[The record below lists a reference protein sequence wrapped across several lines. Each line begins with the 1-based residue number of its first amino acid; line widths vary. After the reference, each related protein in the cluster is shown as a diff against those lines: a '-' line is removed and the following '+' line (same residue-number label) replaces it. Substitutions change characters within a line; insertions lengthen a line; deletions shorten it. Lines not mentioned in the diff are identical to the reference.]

1 MQPAQRGGPSAL
13 TTTGRGLPR
22 PVVTWLLGP
31 RLAVAALVV
40 SAVVASTV
48 VAATVVATTVVATT
62 VVATT
67 GPGPARPHPGPSP
80 VRIFPAIRV
89 QTASG
94 PAGGLTPR
102 QVRAAY
108 DTGPLLTRSVT
119 GKGQTIVIV
128 DSFGSPTIAADLA
141 HFDRHYGL
149 AAPPSFRIIQPA
161 GRVPEYH
168 ATDSRTSWAAETTL
182 DVEWAHVLA
191 PGARILLVETPTA
204 ENEGTTGFPQIVTA
218 EKYVL
223 RHRLGQVI
231 SQSFAA
237 TEQTFPSRAA
247 LARLRGAYQLAASD
261 HVPVLAASGDE
272 GATGFKFE
280 MTDLYTHRAVSW
292 PATDPLVTAVGG
304 TRLFLRANGSR
315 RQPDVAWADSGG
327 GRSLFF
333 ARPAFQNGVRAVTGS
348 QRGVP
353 DVSMDASCAS
363 PVSVY
368 GSYGGNDGPWST
380 ICGTSVATPMLAGL
394 VALASQVA
402 GHRLGEINQA
412 LYAMAAAHDR
422 GIVDIRAGN
431 NTQTF
436 FQDGQ
441 QFTVP
446 GFGARAG
453 YDLVSGV
460 GSVNAAYFVPELAHL
475 AG

>member
-1 MQPAQRGGPSAL
+1 MGAAVSRRDGARIRPAR
-13 TTTGRGLPR
+13 T
-22 PVVTWLLGP
+22 
-31 RLAVAALVV
+31 LAVAALAASLGV
-40 SAVVASTV
+40 AVTAG
-48 VAATVVATTVVATT
+48 AGLA
-62 VVATT
+62 
-67 GPGPARPHPGPSP
+67 GPAAARSSRTAAFDP
-80 VRIFPAIRV
+80 VRIYPSIRV
-89 QTASG
+89 LQSG
-94 PAGGLTPR
+94 PAPGGLTPA

-108 DTGPLLTRSVT
+108 DTGPLAARGIT
-119 GKGQTIVIV
+119 GKRQTIVIV

-141 HFDRHYGL
+141 SFDKYFGL
-149 AAPPSFRIIQPA
+149 PAPPSFRVIQPA
-161 GRVPEYH
+161 GKVSKYH
-168 ATDSRTSWAAETTL
+168 ATANRESWASETTL
-182 DVEWAHVLA
+182 DVEWAHVMA
-191 PGARILLVETPTA
+191 PGASIVLAETPTS

-223 RHRLGQVI
+223 RHHLGQVI

-237 TEQTFPSRAA
+237 TEQTFAA
-247 LARLRGAYQLAASD
+247 RNSVLRLRGAYQLAASR
-261 HVPVLAASGDE
+261 HVTVLAATGDE
-272 GATGFKFE
+272 GATAYE
-280 MTDLYTHRAVSW
+280 YNMSDLYTTRAVSW

-304 TRLFLRANGSR
+304 TQLDLRANGTR
-315 RQPDVAWADSGG
+315 RKADVAWSGSGG

>member
-1 MQPAQRGGPSAL
+1 MQPAQDGGPSVL
-13 TTTGRGLPR
+13 TMTGRGLPR
-22 PVVTWLLGP
+22 PAVARLLAL
-31 RLAVAALVV
+31 RLTVAALVAI
-40 SAVVASTV
+40 AVVASTG
-48 VAATVVATTVVATT
+48 
-62 VVATT
+62 VATT
-67 GPGPARPHPGPSP
+67 GVATTGVATTGPARPHPGLSP

-89 QTASG
+89 QAAAG

-149 AAPPSFRIIQPA
+149 ASPPSFRIIQPA
-161 GRVPEYH
+161 GRVPRYH
-168 ATDSRTSWAAETTL
+168 ATDSRTGWAAETTL

-223 RHRLGQVI
+223 RHHLGQVI

-237 TEQTFPSRAA
+237 TEQTFPSRPA
-247 LARLRGAYQLAASD
+247 LLRLRGAYQLAASD

-315 RQPDVAWADSGG
+315 RQADVAWADSGG

-333 ARPAFQNGVRAVTGS
+333 ARPAYQNGVRAVTGS

-368 GSYGGNDGPWST
+368 GSFGGNDGPWST

-402 GHRLGEINQA
+402 GHRLGEINRA

-422 GIVDIRAGN
+422 GIFDIRAGN

>member
-1 MQPAQRGGPSAL
+1 MQPAQRGGPPAPAPTAGGSGGSSPRAS
-13 TTTGRGLPR
+13 TTGRARVRRAASL
-22 PVVTWLLGP
+22 LLGP
-31 RLAVAALVV
+31 GLAVAALV
-40 SAVVASTV
+40 ASTG
-48 VAATVVATTVVATT
+48 AAAGSAQSDS
-62 VVATT
+62 
-67 GPGPARPHPGPSP
+67 GISP

-89 QTASG
+89 QAAAG

-108 DTGPLLTRSVT
+108 DTGPLFTHSVT

-161 GRVPEYH
+161 GRVPRYR
-168 ATDSRTSWAAETTL
+168 ATDSRTNWAAETTL

-223 RHRLGQVI
+223 RHHLGQVI

-247 LARLRGAYQLAASD
+247 LLRLRGAYQLAASE

-304 TRLFLRANGSR
+304 TRLFLRASGSR
-315 RQPDVAWADSGG
+315 RQADVAWADSGG
-327 GRSLFF
+327 GRSVFF
-333 ARPAFQNGVRAVTGS
+333 TRPGYQTGVRAVTGG

-353 DVSMDASCAS
+353 DISLDASCAS
-363 PVSVY
+363 PVSIY
-368 GSYGGNDGPWST
+368 GSYAGNDGPWST

-402 GHRLGEINQA
+402 RHRLGEINQA
-412 LYAMAAAHDR
+412 IYAMAAAHDR

-441 QFTVP
+441 QVTVA
-446 GFGARAG
+446 GFAARAG

-460 GSVNAAYFVPELAHL
+460 GSVIAAYFVPELAKL